1 LSKQPKK
8 ILKFNKN
15 PFNLDIGDHIESETL
30 KMKHYDECLS
40 KYMPSSSSKLNDD
53 RSFLSIEN
61 QPLSIKL

>member
-15 PFNLDIGDHIESETL
+15 PFNLDNGDHIESETL
-30 KMKHYDECLS
+30 KMKHFDECLR
-40 KYMPSSSSKLNDD
+40 KYLPSSSSKLNDD
-53 RSFLSIEN
+53 CSFSSTEN